1 MPRPSVVRQPTKASR
16 ANARKQIGKLRSQVI
31 RSSTEE
37 RYKEV
42 FHRFLKFHRLHANF
56 VVASFEEFDELSSEY
71 IEMLWETGEPKSLA
85 NYTLAALQYFRP
97 QLKQHLP
104 WSWKLVKVWNQVE
117 IPIRAT
123 PMSPNL
129 LLAYAGVALKWRQP
143 RFAWLILVAFGL
155 FLRTG
160 EMLTLKRSDISF
172 GQDSAVVFIASSK
185 GAKKKFL
192 PLERLELTE
201 ATPLWALRE
210 LCKTPGRSRDSFL
223 WGESRRAFMSLW
235 HDITNHLGLGDC
247 NYKPY
252 SLRRGGASSAYRLG
266 ATLDELVS
274 KGRWQ
279 HVHTARIYLD
289 TGLQALATLTLPDS
303 SKPLVARAAQ
313 YFATVSQIGAR
324 GREAP
329 RRDWVRN

>member
-1 MPRPSVVRQPTKASR
+1 MPRPKVVRQPTKVSR
-16 ANARKQIGKLRSQVI
+16 AQARKEIGKLRNQVI
-31 RSSTEE
+31 RSSTEQ
-37 RYKEV
+37 RYEEV
-42 FHRFLKFHRLHANF
+42 FLRFLKFHGLHRSFAIG
-56 VVASFEEFDELSSEY
+56 SFEEFDELASEY
-71 IEMLWETGEPKSLA
+71 VEMLWETGEPKSLA
-85 NYTLAALQYFRP
+85 NYTLAALQFFKP

-117 IPIRAT
+117 LPIRAT
-123 PMSPNL
+123 PMSPEL
-129 LLAYAGVALKWRQP
+129 LLAYAGVAWKWKQY
-143 RFAWLILVAFGL
+143 RFAWLILVGYGL

-160 EMLTLKRSDISF
+160 EMLTLKKSDISI
-172 GQDSAVVFIASSK
+172 SHNTAVVFIASSK

-201 ATPLWALRE
+201 TAPLWALKQ
-210 LCKTPGRSRDSFL
+210 LCRPPGRTTDFVL
-223 WGESRRAFMSLW
+223 WGESRRAFMAIW
-235 HDITNHLGLGDC
+235 HDITEHLKLSDC

-289 TGLQALATLTLPDS
+289 TGLQALSTISLPAVAQ
-303 SKPLVARAAQ
+303 PLVARAAQ
-313 YFATVSQIGAR
+313 HFRTVSHQGTR
-324 GREAP
+324 GRGAP
-329 RRDWVRN
+329 HHGSWF